1 MRRLGRRATRSTCA
15 ISMCRPQQYSRCVC
29 GARVELSAAPSVKPL
44 MRKTNRRVFGARRSV
59 WRATRSTYA
68 ISMRR
73 PQSHSRCVCGARVE
87 LTVAPSATPL
97 MRKRTSRRVIGASR
111 LGRRATRLTYAI
123 RMCRP
128 QQYSKRVRRASGASG
143 AHGGAFG
150 DSLGGNRWARVRKHM
165 SLEAAAMIELIA
177 HTTHGGACDSALT
190 RTAPIGIV
198 EGQNDGPLVAAAP
211 AIVRWCVPLEA
222 ASAVA

>member
-1 MRRLGRRATRSTCA
+1 MRSACVARGSFEVRVRRA
-15 ISMCRPQQYSRCVC
+15 SRALG
-29 GARVELSAAPSVKPL
+29 GAFDEAFVEES
-44 MRKTNRRVFGARRSV
+44 NRRVIGARRSV

-97 MRKRTSRRVIGASR
+97 MRKRTSRQVIGASR

-128 QQYSKRVRRASGASG
+128 QQYSRCVCG
-143 AHGGAFG
+143 
-150 DSLGGNRWARVRKHM
+150 ARVEL
-165 SLEAAAMIELIA
+165 SAAPSVKPLMRN
-177 HTTHGGACDSALT
+177 
-190 RTAPIGIV
+190 RTAG
-198 EGQNDGPLVAAAP
+198 
-211 AIVRWCVPLEA
+211 
-222 ASAVA
+222 

>member
-1 MRRLGRRATRSTCA
+1 M
-15 ISMCRPQQYSRCVC
+15 
-29 GARVELSAAPSVKPL
+29 
-44 MRKTNRRVFGARRSV
+44 
-59 WRATRSTYA
+59 
-68 ISMRR
+68 
-73 PQSHSRCVCGARVE
+73 
-87 LTVAPSATPL
+87 
-97 MRKRTSRRVIGASR
+97 
-111 LGRRATRLTYAI
+111 
-123 RMCRP
+123 
-128 QQYSKRVRRASGASG
+128 RVRRASGASG
-143 AHGGAFG
+143 THGGAFG

-177 HTTHGGACDSALT
+177 HTTHSGACDSALT

>member
-97 MRKRTSRRVIGASR
+97 MRKRTSRQVIGASR

-128 QQYSKRVRRASGASG
+128 QQYSRCVCG
-143 AHGGAFG
+143 
-150 DSLGGNRWARVRKHM
+150 ARVARV
-165 SLEAAAMIELIA
+165 EL
-177 HTTHGGACDSALT
+177 T
-190 RTAPIGIV
+190 
-198 EGQNDGPLVAAAP
+198 AAP
-211 AIVRWCVPLEA
+211 SAT
-222 ASAVA
+222 ASVGIAGREFGSTCRSKQRP